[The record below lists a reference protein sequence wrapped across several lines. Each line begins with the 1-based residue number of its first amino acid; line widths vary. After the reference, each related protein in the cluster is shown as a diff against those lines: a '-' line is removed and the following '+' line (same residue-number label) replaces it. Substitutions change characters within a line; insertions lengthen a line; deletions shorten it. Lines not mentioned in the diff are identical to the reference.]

1 MPNLVGIGNSQ
12 VPTNAMLGGLAFQDP
27 AHANLTNAE
36 IENIAA
42 LKATIYGTSSTVYD
56 VFVYDTRKDS
66 DGGAWRKRCQH
77 TSWYN
82 EPAGAYRGHRKEFP
96 AVAILVLEAQQLFIY
111 DGDDPN
117 CSMWMRFVCRTNSWN
132 SDATFLSVATSSS
145 NRARSCEA
153 LNAKLVVAGHYGV
166 AIVDFINE
174 SQTNRGRPSINAS
187 HPLVHKKSG
196 SIALRND
203 TAGQQIIQSEPNNKA
218 TLTDIN
224 SDISMIVRPGAP
236 IDETTGLP
244 IPTIAAANNVG
255 VSIIQDN
262 GYIIDKGTSGAIA
275 YQVEWMGPNRLV
287 FSAPQYYGILNDP
300 LTHEASSYISAIS
313 NSNYIHSTI
322 TTHDWMNYPAL
333 PFEIASGDAELVSLD
348 SETIA
353 SAHATGCAIR
363 QLSVG
368 ISTGGSDDNSGMTVG
383 ITTNYNT
390 GWMLGDVKG
399 AWLAD
404 TKTGDLS
411 AANQLTELGSAMD
424 TTFSTPN
431 GWTANADWT
440 ISGGVA
446 TCDGQNNGRWLYP
459 NTNTFAIG
467 TSVVVE
473 VTVTARTSG
482 TLYISYGTGGLT
494 PGTSMNS
501 TGTYKFAGVCTGN
514 QLVYLRSDSFV
525 GSVDN
530 VKMYKAD
537 PDRNFSSNNGLIPYG
552 AIGREPVATGADLV
566 GYKGFNS
573 DIYLKFDATDMA
585 FGTGDFAFICWAKP
599 VDNSEQDFMLEMNDA
614 SGSDRFYVLVAGASG
629 ARKLFTTFDT
639 SVVGYDLPNG
649 VWSQVVVGRTDKMGL
664 VYVNGVRVSD
674 GYDEFTTNFTTT
686 GYGAIGNYSQ
696 SPSAAY
702 AWGGSL
708 ALARISGTMP
718 TEQQVKKMYN
728 DEKVLFEENAK
739 CTLYGSSSNV
749 EAIAYDDSTN
759 ILHAGTSSGRSD
771 LSGLRRIN
779 NTTDEIASSMSAS
792 NGLVVEI

>member
-12 VPTNAMLGGLAFQDP
+12 VPTNAMLGGLAYQDP
-27 AHANLTNAE
+27 AHANLSEVE

-42 LKATIYGTSSTVYD
+42 IKAKITSTAVD

-66 DGGAWRKRCQH
+66 DGGAWRKRTSH

-82 EPAGAYRGHRKEFP
+82 EEPSATRGHRKEFP

-117 CSMWMRFVCRTNSWN
+117 CSMWMRFVCSTQSWSSN
-132 SDATFLSVATSSS
+132 ATFLSVATSSS

-153 LNAKLVVAGHYGV
+153 LNAKLVVTGHYGV

-174 SQTNRGRPSINAS
+174 SQTNRGRPAVSAT

-203 TAGQQIIQSEPNNKA
+203 TSGQQIIQEEPYVKA

-224 SDISMIVRPGAP
+224 NDLSMIVRPGAP

-244 IPTIAAANNVG
+244 IPTIAVANNIG
-255 VSIIQDN
+255 ASIIQDN
-262 GYIIDKGTSGAIA
+262 GYIIDKGTSGAVAYKIA
-275 YQVEWMGPNRLV
+275 WMGPNRLV
-287 FSAPQYYGILNDP
+287 FSAPQYYGIFNDP
-300 LTHEASSYISAIS
+300 LTHEASGYISGIS
-313 NSNYIHSTI
+313 NSNYIRSTI
-322 TTHDWMNYPAL
+322 TAHDWMNYPAL
-333 PFEIASGDAELVSLD
+333 PFAIESGVVELETID

-353 SAHATGCAIR
+353 SGHATGCAIR

-383 ITTNYNT
+383 ISTDYNT

-424 TTFSTPN
+424 TTFSTSN
-431 GWTANADWT
+431 GWTANSDWS

-446 TCDGQNNGRWLYP
+446 TCNGNNSGRFLYP
-459 NTNTFAIG
+459 NANTFAQG

-482 TLYISYGTGGLT
+482 TLYISYGTGGIT
-494 PGTSMNS
+494 AGTSMS
-501 TGTYKFAGVCTGN
+501 ATGTYKFAGVCIGN
-514 QLVYLRSDSFV
+514 EIVYLRSESFV

-552 AIGREPVATGADLV
+552 AITRTPVATGADLV
-566 GYKGFNS
+566 GYSGFNH

-599 VDNSEQDFMLEMNDA
+599 VDNSEQDFMFEMNNA
-614 SGSDRFYVLVAGASG
+614 TGSDRFYVLVAGASG
-629 ARKLFTTFDT
+629 ARKLFTTFDS

-649 VWSQVVVGRTDKMGL
+649 VWSQVVVGRTAKMGL
-664 VYVNGVRVSD
+664 VYVNGVRLSD

-686 GYGAIGNYSQ
+686 GYGAIGNYSS

-728 DEKVLFEENAK
+728 DEKHLFQENAK
-739 CTLYGSSSNV
+739 CTLYGSSSDV
-749 EAIAYDDSTN
+749 KSIAYDDSTN

-771 LSGLRRIN
+771 FSGLRRIN
-779 NTTDEIASSMSAS
+779 NTTAAVTTAISAS
-792 NGLVVEI
+792 NGTIAEQ

>member
-12 VPTNAMLGGLAFQDP
+12 VPTNAMLGGLAYQDP
-27 AHANLTNAE
+27 AHANLSEVE

-42 LKATIYGTSSTVYD
+42 IKAKITSTAVD

-66 DGGAWRKRCQH
+66 DGGAWRKRTSH

-82 EPAGAYRGHRKEFP
+82 EAPSAMRGHRKEFP
-96 AVAILVLEAQQLFIY
+96 ALAILVLEAQQLFIY

-117 CSMWMRFVCRTNSWN
+117 CSMWMRFVCSTQSWSSN
-132 SDATFLSVATSSS
+132 ATFLSVATSSS

-153 LNAKLVVAGHYGV
+153 LNAKLVVTGHYGV

-174 SQTNRGRPSINAS
+174 SQTNRGRPAISAT

-203 TAGQQIIQSEPNNKA
+203 TSGQQVIQEEPYVKA

-224 SDISMIVRPGAP
+224 NDLSMIVRPGAP

-244 IPTIAAANNVG
+244 IPTIAVANNIG
-255 VSIIQDN
+255 ASIIQDN
-262 GYIIDKGTSGAIA
+262 GYIIDKHTSGAIA
-275 YQVEWMGPNRLV
+275 YKIAWMGPNRLV
-287 FSAPQYYGILNDP
+287 FSAPQYYGIFNDP
-300 LTHEASSYISAIS
+300 LTHETSGYISGIS
-313 NSNYIHSTI
+313 NSNYIHSNI

-333 PFEIASGDAELVSLD
+333 PFAIESGVVELETID

-353 SAHATGCAIR
+353 SGHATGLAIR

-383 ITTNYNT
+383 ISTNYNT

-411 AANQLTELGSAMD
+411 AANQMAGQAMD
-424 TTFSTPN
+424 STFATSN
-431 GWTANADWT
+431 GWTANSDWT
-440 ISGGVA
+440 IGSGVA
-446 TCDGQNNGRWLYP
+446 TCDGQNNGRFLYP
-459 NTNTFAIG
+459 STDRWDIG
-467 TSVVVE
+467 TTVVVE

-482 TLYISYGTGGLT
+482 TLYVSYGTGGLT
-494 PGTSMNS
+494 AGTSMNA
-501 TGTYKFAGVCTGN
+501 TGTFKFVGEVIGN
-514 QLVYLRSDSFV
+514 TLVYLRSESFI

-530 VKMYKAD
+530 VKIYSAD
-537 PDRNFSSNNGLIPYG
+537 PDRNYSSNNGLIPYG
-552 AIGREPVATGADLV
+552 AITRTPVATGADLV
-566 GYKGFNS
+566 GYKGFNH
-573 DIYLKFDATDMA
+573 DIYFKYDATDMA
-585 FGTGDFAFICWAKP
+585 FGTGDFSFICWAKP
-599 VDNSEQDFMLEMNDA
+599 VDNSEQDFMLELNDA

-629 ARKLFTTFDT
+629 ARKLFTTFDS

-649 VWSQVVVGRTDKMGL
+649 VWSQVVVGRTAKMGL
-664 VYVNGVRVSD
+664 VYVNGVRLSD

-686 GYGAIGNYSQ
+686 GYGAIGNYSA

-718 TEQQVKKMYN
+718 TNEQVKKMYN
-728 DEKVLFEENAK
+728 DEKHLFQENAK

-779 NTTDEIASSMSAS
+779 NTTAAVTTAISAS
-792 NGLVVEI
+792 NEIIAEQ